1 MSKRSRNIRSMN
13 ARKRWLVH
21 RLRRRRIMGALLI
34 LFILAAGAVTAAA
47 AVRASRTYITLEVQS
62 TSIKQGEQMP
72 VLQAEVTCDKK
83 EKKLKRKV
91 LDKETGYTAWD
102 LLEELREGEHYQLLC
117 DSDGVTEGKYLVRI
131 ELDSDFEKKLGDK
144 GDWNKK
150 VILHT
155 EDGSFTVLNQVGK
168 WDGDRFKKWDGSYVQ
183 NDFVNVKG
191 KTYYFGEDGVK
202 VTGWKEIGVTYYHF
216 DKDGV
221 MQTDMWLDKGESRAY
236 LQSDGKAAAGWFDL
250 DGATYYFTQEG
261 EMVTGKKRIG
271 TLDCV
276 FSEDGKL
283 ESQKSSIDPDKP
295 MMALTFDDGPG
306 ERTGELLDML
316 EKYDAHA
323 TFFMQGVNIPG
334 REDTV
339 KQMLEADCELGNHSY
354 DHPEL
359 TKISD
364 ADIRAQ
370 VGNTN
375 DLIKEACG
383 QGATLIRPPYGSI
396 NDAVKANVGM
406 PMILWNVDTLDW
418 KGDTQTVINSV
429 LQNADDGD
437 IVLLHDIHSTTV
449 DAALQLIPRL
459 VDEGYQLVTVSEMA
473 QARGINM
480 KAGETYTDFNK

>member
-21 RLRRRRIMGALLI
+21 RLRRRRMIGALTI
-34 LFILAAGAVTAAA
+34 LLILAAGAVTAAA
-47 AVRASRTYITLEVQS
+47 AARVSRTDITIEVQS
-62 TSIKQGEQMP
+62 ASIKQGEQMP
-72 VLQAEVTCDKK
+72 DLQAKVACDKK
-83 EKKLKRKV
+83 EEKLKKKV
-91 LDKETGYTAWD
+91 LDKETGYTAWN
-102 LLEELREGEHYQLLC
+102 LVEELRSGQHYQLLC
-117 DSDGVTEGKYLVRI
+117 DSDGATEGKYPVHI
-131 ELDSDFEKKLGDK
+131 ELDKELAKKLGDK
-144 GDWNKK
+144 GEWKK
-150 VILHT
+150 KISILT
-155 EDGSFTVLNQVGK
+155 EDGSFTVLNQVGQ
-168 WDGDRFKKWDGSYVQ
+168 WDGDKFKRWDDTYVQ

-202 VTGWKEIGVTYYHF
+202 VTGWQEIGVTYYLF

-221 MQTDMWLDKGESRAY
+221 MQTDRWLDKGESRAY

-276 FSEDGKL
+276 FGDDGKL
-283 ESQKSSIDPDKP
+283 KSRKSSIDPDKP

-306 ERTGELLDML
+306 ERTGELLEFL

-323 TFFMQGVNIPG
+323 TFFLQGVNIPG

-339 KQMLEADCELGNHSY
+339 KRILEADCELGNHSY
-354 DHPEL
+354 NHPEL
-359 TKISD
+359 TKISE
-364 ADIRAQ
+364 ADIRKQ
-370 VGNTN
+370 IGDTN
-375 DLIKEACG
+375 DLIKGACG
-383 QGATLIRPPYGSI
+383 EGATLVRPPYGAV
-396 NDAVKANVGM
+396 NDSVKKNVGM

-437 IVLLHDIHSTTV
+437 IVLMHDIHSTTV

-459 VDEGYQLVTVSEMA
+459 VDEGYRL
-473 QARGINM
+473 
-480 KAGETYTDFNK
+480 

>member
-21 RLRRRRIMGALLI
+21 RLRRRRILGALILLLI
-34 LFILAAGAVTAAA
+34 IVAGAVTVTAAA
-47 AVRASRTYITLEVQS
+47 RAAMTDITLKVQS
-62 TSIKQGEQMP
+62 VSIKQGEQMP
-72 VLQAEVTCDKK
+72 ALQAEVSCDKK
-83 EKKLKRKV
+83 EKKLKKKV
-91 LDKETGYTAWD
+91 LDKETGYTAWNLVED
-102 LLEELREGEHYQLLC
+102 LKAGKLYQLLC
-117 DSDGVTEGKYLVRI
+117 DSDGVTEGKYPIRI
-131 ELDSDFEKKLGDK
+131 ELDGELKKKLEDK
-144 GDWNKK
+144 GSWKKK
-150 VILHT
+150 VTLHIEEGT
-155 EDGSFTVLNQVGK
+155 FQVLNQVGK
-168 WDGDRFKKWDGSYVQ
+168 WDGDKFKKWDRTYVQ
-183 NDFVNVKG
+183 NDFVNAKG

-221 MQTDMWLDKGESRAY
+221 MQTDMWLDKGESKAY

-261 EMVTGKKRIG
+261 EMVTGKKRVG

-306 ERTGELLDML
+306 DRTGELLDML

-323 TFFMQGVNIPG
+323 TFFMQGVSIPG
-334 REDTV
+334 RESLIAR
-339 KQMLEADCELGNHSY
+339 MLEADCELGNHSY
-354 DHPEL
+354 NHPEL

-364 ADIRAQ
+364 ADIRSQ
-370 VGNTN
+370 IGTTD
-375 DLIKEACG
+375 DLIKDACG
-383 QGATLIRPPYGSI
+383 EGATLMRPPYGSI
-396 NDAVKANVGM
+396 NDAVKKNVGM

-418 KGDTQTVINSV
+418 KGDTQSVINSV

-437 IVLLHDIHSTTV
+437 IVLMHDIHSTTV
-449 DAALQLIPRL
+449 DAALQLIPKL
-459 VDEGYQLVTVSEMA
+459 VDQGYQLVTVSEMA

-480 KAGETYTDFNK
+480 KVGETYTDFNK